1 MCNGIQI
8 TIKGIKPIRR
18 RQKMEYTFPVTRTA
32 TPKEKPDQKALGFGK
47 TYTDHMFIMEYD
59 EGQGWHDGRIVPY
72 APLQLDPAATT
83 LHYGQMTFEGMKAY
97 KNPQGGINLFRPD
110 MNAKRM
116 QNSNRRL
123 CIPEIDVD
131 LFIAAVKAAVK
142 ADIDWVPEEPG
153 TSLYIRPFIIS
164 PEPSMAVH
172 PASIYIFCI
181 IMTPVAAYYEGN
193 DKELHGSHIWVEEE
207 FIRAAVGGTGFAKCG
222 GNYSCGMIAATE
234 AKKHGCE
241 EVLWLDAKEHKYVE
255 EVGTS
260 NAFFKIGDTVYTSS
274 LTGSILPGVTR
285 DSALKLMAKWGVKTE
300 EKRLEIEEVIEAIK
314 HGTLTEAWATGTACV
329 VSPIGLL
336 NYKGTEFPINGE
348 KVGELSQKLYD
359 TLYGMQTG
367 EIEDPMGG
375 WVVTL

>member
-1 MCNGIQI
+1 MGYEFKI
-8 TIKGIKPIRR
+8 IKN
-18 RQKMEYTFPVTRTA
+18 ES
-32 TPKEKPDQKALGFGK
+32 PKAKPDQTALGFGK
-47 TYTDHMFIMEYD
+47 YYTDHMFIMGYD

-72 APLQLDPAATT
+72 GPLPIDPAACT
-83 LHYGQMTFEGMKAY
+83 LHYAQMTFEGMKAY
-97 KNPQGGINLFRPD
+97 KNPEGGINLFRPD

-116 QNSNRRL
+116 QNSNDRL
-123 CIPEIDVD
+123 CIPRIDEE
-131 LFIAAVKAAVK
+131 LFIAAVKAAV
-142 ADIDWVPEEPG
+142 DVDRDWVPDVQG

-172 PASIYIFCI
+172 PASKYWFII
-181 IMTPVAAYYEGN
+181 IMSPVAAYYEGN

-207 FIRAAVGGTGFAKCG
+207 YIRAAIGGTGFAKCG

-260 NAFFKIGDTVYTSS
+260 NAFFRINGTVYTSS

-285 DSALKLMAKWGVKTE
+285 DSAIRLLKKWGVEVE
-300 EKRLEIEEVIEAIK
+300 EKRLLIEDVLAAAAD
-314 HGTLTEAWATGTACV
+314 GSLTEAWATGTACV

-336 NYKGTEFPINGE
+336 RYRGEDYPINGE

-367 EIEDPMGG
+367 IAPDVMGD
-375 WVVTL
+375 WVITL

>member
-1 MCNGIQI
+1 MVINPCIALIPGASSLDNWKMVLKEAVLDAEGAVEEAEVAILWGEWVQTIIQFVI
-8 TIKGIKPIRR
+8 IALSIFLAVRIIRSAGNRLRR
-18 RQKMEYTFPVTRTA
+18 REL
-32 TPKEKPDQKALGFGK
+32 E
-47 TYTDHMFIMEYD
+47 
-59 EGQGWHDGRIVPY
+59 
-72 APLQLDPAATT
+72 
-83 LHYGQMTFEGMKAY
+83 
-97 KNPQGGINLFRPD
+97 
-110 MNAKRM
+110 AKR
-116 QNSNRRL
+116 
-123 CIPEIDVD
+123 IEEEKKKAEEKIKAD
-131 LFIAAVKAAVK
+131 AAAAAAAEAEAAVK

-172 PASIYIFCI
+172 PASRYIFCI

-300 EKRLEIEEVIEAIK
+300 EKRLEIEDVIEAIRN
-314 HGTLTEAWATGTACV
+314 GTLTEAWATGTACV

-336 NYKGTEFPINGE
+336 NYKGTEYPINGE